1 MEPVEINAGTW
12 YLRALRA
19 DDRITDVPALVEA
32 GVPDARAHV
41 RLRAA
46 QWSSGTGCSWAVAE
60 PTTGEMLGE
69 IALTGLDTGTP
80 EITCWALERARGRG
94 MTATAL
100 GAVLRFVAAGL
111 GLEHVRCGGSGPAA
125 ARLAARSGAPDLLIT
140 D

>member
-19 DDRITDVPALVEA
+19 DDRVTDVPALTEA
-32 GVPDARAHV
+32 GVPDALAHV

-46 QWSSGTGCSWAVAE
+46 RWSSDTGCSWAVAE

-69 IALTGLDTGTP
+69 IALTGLGTDTP
-80 EITCWALERARGRG
+80 EITCWALGRARGRG
-94 MTATAL
+94 MTSTAL
-100 GAVLRFVAAGL
+100 GAVLRFAAGGL
-111 GLEHVRCGGSGPAA
+111 GLERIRCGGSGPAA
-125 ARLAARSGAPDLLIT
+125 ARLAARSGAPDLLIM

>member
-19 DDRITDVPALVEA
+19 DDRITDVPALAEA
-32 GVPDARAHV
+32 GVPDPEAHV

-46 QWSSGTGCSWAVAE
+46 QWSSDTGCSWAVAE

-94 MTATAL
+94 MTTTAL
-100 GAVLRFVAAGL
+100 GAVLRFATGGL
-111 GLEHVRCGGSGPAA
+111 GLERIRCGGSGPAA
-125 ARLAARSGAPDLLIT
+125 TRLAARSGAPDLLIM

>member
-19 DDRITDVPALVEA
+19 DDRITDVPSLTEA
-32 GVPDARAHV
+32 GVPDPLAHV

-46 QWSSGTGCSWAVAE
+46 QWSSDTGCSWAVAE

-69 IALTGLDTGTP
+69 IALTGIDGTP
-80 EITCWALERARGRG
+80 EIRCWALERARGRG

-100 GAVLRFVAAGL
+100 GAVLRFAAGGL
-111 GLEHVRCGGSGPAA
+111 GLERIRCAGSGPVA
-125 ARLAARSGAPDLLIT
+125 ARLAARSGAPDLLII